1 MRVALA
7 LTHLLIQTGSHK
19 GGFMPLN
26 FSPHPK
32 LVPDLCPEPFAFRR
46 SICRLQ
52 IPGLAPGTSRFNGPS
67 IPATNLVTFSKYSEN
82 SCESPSTHLFP
93 LAAVFPD
100 RLFAYSVSSLHRGEV
115 RHNLVLTWNRQS
127 QVCKLSDCKQR
138 GQVMTFRWMQ
148 KAETFFLSYST
159 GITCYL
165 NSHALL
171 PHLHPARPGDR
182 KKWQFQKQAL
192 VHRHTF
198 HSPHMPSQAT
208 MKFNAMTQPH
218 VLCIAVFWIFS

>member
-1 MRVALA
+1 MLSQTRRRDSLRKENEGGFDFDSPSHPNRLA
-7 LTHLLIQTGSHK
+7 QR
-19 GGFMPLN
+19 GFMPLN

-32 LVPDLCPEPFAFRR
+32 LVPDLCPEPFAFQR

-82 SCESPSTHLFP
+82 SCESPSIHLFP

-127 QVCKLSDCKQR
+127 QVCKLPDCKQR
-138 GQVMTFRWMQ
+138 GQVMTFR
-148 KAETFFLSYST
+148 
-159 GITCYL
+159 
-165 NSHALL
+165 
-171 PHLHPARPGDR
+171 
-182 KKWQFQKQAL
+182 
-192 VHRHTF
+192 
-198 HSPHMPSQAT
+198 
-208 MKFNAMTQPH
+208 
-218 VLCIAVFWIFS
+218 